1 MMLTEDQARTKW
13 CPHVRELMDDAAS
26 ANRDYKGGLGNI
38 AARCIASECMQWRW
52 RDDEQRRA
60 NRDAYG
66 IKSAGFCGLAGK
78 PED

>member
-38 AARCIASECMQWRW
+38 AARCIASECMAWR
-52 RDDEQRRA
+52 RENKPGRG
-60 NRDAYG
+60 Y
-66 IKSAGFCGLAGK
+66 CGLAGK
-78 PED
+78 PADCDRED